1 VRGAFNQGR
10 RELPCARSHRRA
22 GAALALVVA
31 TMAGCGPQLHPLPA
45 GAKVPDLR
53 GTWRGVW
60 GASQLVLTL
69 NSSDMAFGPS
79 VLNIGGFPLDSA
91 IAGDRELSYAGSITY
106 EVRGDAVSTSVRGRV
121 AFFTGRVTLVLNAS
135 PLDGD
140 QQLVLTGVQ
149 PNRLSGN
156 GSSTFR
162 WGPQGQIDLLR
173 EAGPPP
179 PPQGPAPPAR

>member
-1 VRGAFNQGR
+1 
-10 RELPCARSHRRA
+10 
-22 GAALALVVA
+22 
-31 TMAGCGPQLHPLPA
+31 MAGCGPQLHPLPA
-45 GAKVPDLR
+45 GSKVPDLR

-91 IAGDRELSYAGSITY
+91 ISGDRELSYAGSITY

-149 PNRLSGN
+149 PNRLRGTAARPSAG
-156 GSSTFR
+156 GRKARSISCAKPGLRRHPRGRHHRPASRSSR
-162 WGPQGQIDLLR
+162 
-173 EAGPPP
+173 
-179 PPQGPAPPAR
+179 AR